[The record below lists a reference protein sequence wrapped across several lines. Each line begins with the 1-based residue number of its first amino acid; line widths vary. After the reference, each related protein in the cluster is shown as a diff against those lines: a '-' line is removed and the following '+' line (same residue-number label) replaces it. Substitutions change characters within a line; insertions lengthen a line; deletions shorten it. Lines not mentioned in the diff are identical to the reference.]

1 MSVLYPKVSVIT
13 VCYNSQLVIEE
24 TIKSVVGQDYP
35 NLEYIIIDGGSN
47 DSTLDIIKKYKDKV
61 DIMISEPDDGVY
73 NAMNKGIDLAT
84 GIWLNFMNAGDCFAD
99 PGVLKR
105 VFSNPIPD
113 DKSFLYSDAWLKY
126 ENRLVPHITSIDEG
140 VVLHQACL
148 YKKELHSRYGY
159 YNEFKPIVISD
170 YLFFCNVPLKLFYKI
185 ENEKIAIYDM
195 TGISTQKW
203 NYQQKLC
210 ADVIFSRKTMSH
222 LIVKILFGNIVN
234 LVPAKIR
241 GIVKQAFFRK

>member
-99 PGVLKR
+99 PCAKR